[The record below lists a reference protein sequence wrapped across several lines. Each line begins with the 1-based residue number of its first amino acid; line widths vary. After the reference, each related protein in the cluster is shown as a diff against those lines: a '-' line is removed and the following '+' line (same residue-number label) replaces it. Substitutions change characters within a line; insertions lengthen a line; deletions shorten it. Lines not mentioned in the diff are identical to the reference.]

1 MTPRAALLSSLNIQP
16 GERRLVSLA
25 LGFTLLLNAAGVL
38 TKSTAYALFLQDF
51 SGSDLPYTYIG
62 IAAFAP
68 LVTLG
73 YLKLTERASLQ
84 TAAKT
89 GVGAL
94 LLVALAYRLA
104 LASPAAREIAVFT
117 LPITVGIMTSLGMTI
132 FWNLLGRLFTLQQGK
147 RLFGLLNSGEQIA
160 LLVGGLFVPV
170 LVAGVGTP
178 NLLVTA
184 AGLLGASWLLLAF
197 IVRDYHAL
205 FAVDDATQ
213 PKTVAP
219 SPHIP
224 RNRYI
229 ALMFSLYAVF
239 MIGAYFVNN
248 LFFTEAQAQIGN
260 EDALASFL
268 GVFTALTGGISLI
281 LQIFIAPRL
290 LSRHGIGVFLLL
302 TPAAV
307 LLFMLPYA
315 VLGALSA
322 PAALLFVLAGLA
334 HLFRIVFDAADTAAF
349 NVLYQTIPA
358 LVRTRV
364 QTVNDGILYP
374 LSIGA
379 AGVLLLLLLEL
390 LGVSDTQLAFI
401 LLLIIVLWLYLARS
415 LGREYPRQVRQAL
428 RKRLFSEQDVLILEP
443 INTAEIEQMLRDP
456 RPGAALYALDLLA
469 EADTNRLPVHLEGL
483 LSHPSALVRAH
494 SARQID
500 RHGLSRSIPAV
511 LAQFRVEQIATVRA
525 ALRRTLAHLGDAE
538 TAGAVWVALD
548 TSEPIVRQE
557 ALAGLLIRQDDIGQ
571 GLAVDKLQE
580 WAQSANPLVRMQAAY
595 AAGEAGNDYTEE
607 PLSRL
612 LEDNEAKVR
621 HVALEAAGKAG
632 IPALWPIMVRRL
644 DDSGDAAA
652 AAGAFVASGPSVLPF
667 LAGALNETPS
677 AERLRQIR
685 LVKIIG
691 RIGGPQA
698 GDILH
703 GRLPG
708 QDFEVHAHLL
718 VSMHR
723 CHVKIDPS
731 RQLAAEIEPDIER
744 TAWLLAA
751 WADLFRAPFAESV
764 VKAATLLETALE
776 QAIQVQQQNIF
787 CWLSCA
793 YDAELI
799 KQVRFNLALSTG
811 GRAEREQ
818 IAYAREI
825 IDLHV
830 GLPVRDWIKPVV
842 SVEPLET
849 RLARLPLRFH
859 QPALERME
867 RLAAIIAANDLWLP
881 SWVRACS
888 IYLAGFLNERGL
900 RDPLQIAAASPD
912 PLVAEMAAWAL
923 GRLESNGPDTGTPD
937 HPIARQNTQG
947 ENAMLTTVEKVILLK
962 SVEFFAGTSDS
973 VLAQLAAQ
981 MEEITVAAGETII
994 EKGQEGDSMYVVAQ
1008 GFLRVHVD
1016 EVDLAWMWDNEV
1028 FGEMSLLDH
1037 APRSASV
1044 TAMKDS
1050 LLIRLGLEA
1059 FGELLED
1066 HPEIGQRILQVMAQ
1080 RLRIANLKLSVMDT
1094 ARI

>member
-1 MTPRAALLSSLNIQP
+1 MTRRAAPLSSLNIQP
-16 GERRLVSLA
+16 DERRLVALA

-38 TKSTAYALFLQDF
+38 TRSAAYALFLQDF
-51 SGSDLPYTYIG
+51 SGSELPYTYIG
-62 IAAFAP
+62 IALLAP

-73 YLKLTERASLQ
+73 YLKLTDRASLQ

-89 GVGAL
+89 GVAAL
-94 LLVALAYRLA
+94 LLVSLVYRVALAF
-104 LASPAAREIAVFT
+104 PAARPAAVFT
-117 LPITVGIMTSLGMTI
+117 LPIAVGIMTSLGMTI

-147 RLFGLLNSGEQIA
+147 RLFSLLNSGEQIA
-160 LLVGGLFVPV
+160 LLVGGLLVPL
-170 LVAGVGTP
+170 LVGRVGTP
-178 NLLVTA
+178 NLLVAA
-184 AGLLGASWLLLAF
+184 AGLLGASRLLLAL
-197 IVRDYHAL
+197 IGRDYHAL
-205 FAVDDATQ
+205 FAVDDAPQTA
-213 PKTVAP
+213 AP
-219 SPHIP
+219 APRIP

-229 ALMFSLYAVF
+229 ALIFSLYAVF

-248 LFFTEAQAQIGN
+248 LFFTEAQAQIGD

-268 GVFTALTGGISLI
+268 GLFTALTGGISLI
-281 LQIFIAPRL
+281 LQFFIAPRL

-322 PAALLFVLAGLA
+322 PAALLFALAGLA

-374 LSIGA
+374 LSIGT

-390 LGVSDTQLAFI
+390 LGLTDTQLAFI
-401 LLLIIVLWLYLARS
+401 VLLIVALWLYLARS

-428 RKRLFSEQDVLILEP
+428 RKRLFNEQDILILEP
-443 INTAEIEQMLRDP
+443 INTAEIERMLRDP
-456 RPGAALYALDLLA
+456 RPGTALYALDLLA
-469 EADTNRLPVHLEGL
+469 EADAGRLPAHLEAL
-483 LSHPSALVRAH
+483 LSHPSALVRAY
-494 SARQID
+494 SARRID
-500 RHGLSRSIPAV
+500 RHGLSESIAAV
-511 LAQFRVEQIATVRA
+511 LARLRTEQIATVRA
-525 ALRRTLAHLGDAE
+525 ALRRVLAHLGDVE
-538 TAGAVWVALD
+538 TAGAIGNELD
-548 TSEPIVRQE
+548 TFEPIVRQE
-557 ALAGLLIRQDDIGQ
+557 ALAGLLMRDDDIGQ
-571 GLAVDKLQE
+571 SLAVEKLRE
-580 WAQSANPLVRMQAAY
+580 WAQSADPLVRMQAAY
-595 AAGEAGNDYTEE
+595 AAGEAGNGHGEAT
-607 PLSRL
+607 LSRL
-612 LEDNEAKVR
+612 LDDHEAGVR
-621 HVALEAAGKAG
+621 RVALEAAGKAG
-632 IPALWPIMVRRL
+632 NQALWPLMVRRL
-644 DDSGDAAA
+644 DDSGDAGA
-652 AAGAFVASGPSVLPF
+652 AAGALVATGPSVLPY
-667 LAGALNETPS
+667 LSTELNEAPTTD
-677 AERLRQIR
+677 RLRQIR
-685 LVKIIG
+685 LIKIIG

-703 GRLPG
+703 SRLPA
-708 QDFEVHAHLL
+708 QVFEVHAHLL
-718 VSMHR
+718 GSMQR
-723 CHVKIDPS
+723 CRVKIDPT
-731 RQLAAEIEPDIER
+731 RRLAGEIEPDIER

-751 WADLFRAPFAESV
+751 RADLFRVPFPEQAV
-764 VKAATLLETALE
+764 PAATLLETALE

-793 YDAELI
+793 YDAGLI

-842 SVEPLET
+842 SLEPMET
-849 RLARLPLRFH
+849 RLASLPPRFH
-859 QPALERME
+859 QPPLERTE
-867 RLAAIIAANDLWLP
+867 RLAAVITANDSWLP
-881 SWVRACS
+881 SWVRACA

-900 RDPLQIAAASPD
+900 RDPLQTAAASPD
-912 PLVAEMAAWAL
+912 PLVTEMAVWAL
-923 GRLESNGPDTGTPD
+923 GRLESDGPNTGAPD
-937 HPIARQNTQG
+937 HLIAHRNTQG
-947 ENAMLTTVEKVILLK
+947 EIAMLTTVEKVILLK

-973 VLAQLAAQ
+973 VLAQLAGQ

-1008 GFLRVHVD
+1008 GLLRVHVD
-1016 EVDLAWMWDNEV
+1016 EVDLAWMWENEV
-1028 FGEMSLLDH
+1028 FGEMSLLDR

-1059 FGELLED
+1059 FSELLED

-1080 RLRIANLKLSVMDT
+1080 RLRIANLKLSVLDT
-1094 ARI
+1094 TRI